1 MHRRLRM
8 RLIVSLAL
16 VWSVVAGGQARVLVV
31 HVVGGDEMFVRSGWL
46 QRALPTGTAGWLVP
60 TAHYSPWVQP
70 GWRPSFILLDDPS
83 HQTGRTGQTSGT
95 GRMGGVV
102 RFIPLVPD
110 AGTAFGVRTALEML
124 PPAWQRDMQQA
135 RWLYVELGE
144 VARAQQYAQFCTPQQ
159 AERLLQRAWQQ
170 IDRWLA
176 FLKRFSNPKDD
187 LIIVIGSSVEP
198 PELWAVWLRG
208 KQVGRGWLWDD
219 SVRVRGAGQ
228 TRSLL
233 PTIQAALGMPIRAG
247 HEGRLHG
254 DGKPLQ
260 AESLM
265 AVRHAWLA
273 RHPLWQGALWIRAIW
288 IALVLV
294 GLVRFYRMRRERL
307 QRAVVHLRVVGQP
320 SATSEA
326 HGQHVGAHGRA
337 PLHAI
342 WGAGGVALG
351 VASLLP
357 AALPTHALWSA
368 PLMVLLGVSLLVWL
382 ARALDAP
389 LVGLGAIAGLG
400 LIALVLDTLSGDDWN
415 RNGLFGYTLLG
426 GYRFYGVGNQY
437 AALAMSWLLI
447 LCAAWLRIEGLPL
460 GALMLMAVFSLW
472 MGWQSANVGATLAT
486 VGMLMV
492 FGVSVLSHSLQGRSG
507 RVRLIAMI
515 GLLSVGLLSLVLLWL
530 NTPHLHGFL
539 WGMSD
544 SSDLSDMSDP
554 SDLLHRKV
562 WLNLGESLLS
572 PWVIL
577 LIGSLLLVWRLRRL
591 LLQHPLPPALQR
603 AWLTAGILSFLLNDL
618 GTMMAAILAFHYGA
632 LLFTQ
637 IQQESLLSAP
647 NRTYAIGGER

>member
-1 MHRRLRM
+1 M
-8 RLIVSLAL
+8 RLIAGLAL
-16 VWSVVAGGQARVLVV
+16 VWISIAVGQARVLVV
-31 HVVGGDEMFVRSGWL
+31 QVVGGDEMFARSRWL

-60 TAHYSPWVQP
+60 TAYYSPWEQP
-70 GWRPSFILLDDPS
+70 GWRPSISLLDNQN
-83 HQTGRTGQTSGT
+83 HQTGRA
-95 GRMGGVV
+95 GRMEGVV
-102 RFIPLVPD
+102 RLIPLIPD
-110 AGTAFGVRTALEML
+110 VEMAFGVRTALEAL
-124 PPAWQRDMQQA
+124 PRAWLRDMGQA
-135 RWLYVELGE
+135 RWIYVELGE
-144 VARAQQYAQFCTPQQ
+144 VARAQQYARFCTPQQ

-187 LIIVIGSSVEP
+187 LIIVIGSSA
-198 PELWAVWLRG
+198 ELHRPWAVWLRG

-233 PTIQAALGMPIRAG
+233 PTVQAALGMPIRAG

-307 QRAVVHLRVVGQP
+307 QRAVVHLRVVGQLS
-320 SATSEA
+320 SASRTRGTVSSSMA
-326 HGQHVGAHGRA
+326 QSMWANWG
-337 PLHAI
+337 I
-342 WGAGGVALG
+342 WGVALG

-400 LIALVLDTLSGDDWN
+400 LIALMLDTLSGGNWN
-415 RNGLFGYTLLG
+415 RDGLFGYTLLG

-437 AALAMSWLLI
+437 GALAMSWLLI
-447 LCAAWLRIEGLPL
+447 LCAAWLRIEGLPM
-460 GALMLMAVFSLW
+460 GALILMGVFSLW

-492 FGVSVLSHSLQGRSG
+492 FGAPVLNHSLQGCSG
-507 RVRLIAMI
+507 RVRLAAMA
-515 GLLSVGLLSLVLLWL
+515 GLLGVGLLCLVLLWL
-530 NTPHLHGFL
+530 NTPHLRGFL
-539 WGMSD
+539 LGVSDSSGMSD
-544 SSDLSDMSDP
+544 ESDMSDQSGP
-554 SDLLHRKV
+554 ADLLHRKV

-591 LLQHPLPPALQR
+591 VLQHPLPPALQR

-637 IQQESLLSAP
+637 IQQETSLSTP